1 MNCVTTSLH
10 DLPIVLFFGGGG
22 GVLARMPCKSSN
34 FSNFFLRNLELAE
47 EKKGSSKFLLPHRSI
62 MQNVLRQAAVKS
74 VRQTRCYSRAGA
86 PDYTKLA
93 QMAEKNG
100 NLFKRE
106 AAIAIGVGILG
117 GIAWKLSIADP
128 VRRGIDNYYAEYNK
142 RNGL

>member
-1 MNCVTTSLH
+1 
-10 DLPIVLFFGGGG
+10 
-22 GVLARMPCKSSN
+22 
-34 FSNFFLRNLELAE
+34 
-47 EKKGSSKFLLPHRSI
+47 
-62 MQNVLRQAAVKS
+62 MQSVLRQAAVKS

-117 GIAWKLSIADP
+117 GIVWKLSIADP

>member
-1 MNCVTTSLH
+1 MSPEKICWQRPTSINRLFS
-10 DLPIVLFFGGGG
+10 PI
-22 GVLARMPCKSSN
+22 KI
-34 FSNFFLRNLELAE
+34 
-47 EKKGSSKFLLPHRSI
+47 I
-62 MQNVLRQAAVKS
+62 MQSVLRQAAVKS